1 MKIRCVKD
9 INQYWERLSVSLSY
23 FNRFLQRKA
32 EYGSNVSEKGI
43 QGSVL
48 FTAKEIARERNMNEH
63 LVSSLCQAVA
73 YCFPERGLA
82 ELNVIKDFIK
92 KNNID
97 VALDRVEI
105 EAIEYA
111 IYESGAVVT
120 PELDDMLSKY
130 YSNDESAPEVNLVR
144 FLQKYLNLNRNLL
157 CECSFSSSG
166 KVIDE
171 IMKRAKM
178 EYELSYRLL
187 PDVIIQPVP
196 EKVKAEIEG
205 TLLTFIEYNKDEYV
219 GIYEAIMY

>member
-120 PELDDMLSKY
+120 PELDDMLNKY

-171 IMKRAKM
+171 IMKRAKT

>member
-171 IMKRAKM
+171 IMKRAKT